1 MQYCDKYYLL
11 LNQKK
16 WIFDFKIIIMKFT
29 GLTDNFKF
37 VSPNEDFVIF
47 LNNNL

>member
-1 MQYCDKYYLL
+1 MKLFY
-11 LNQKK
+11 
-16 WIFDFKIIIMKFT
+16 FKILIMKFT
-29 GLTDNFKF
+29 GLTDNFKL